1 MRARVIERDNY
12 TVWFDQYEDQ
22 TFLHCKVYR
31 YNKTVKF
38 ELINYLKFLL
48 RLRKSPLYAI
58 HERDDPKHLKF
69 LTMLGFK
76 YLETR
81 ICLDHLSRDIY
92 VIGGTTDG
100 N

>member
-22 TFLHCKVYR
+22 TFLHCEVYR

-48 RLRKSPLYAI
+48 RIRQSPLYAI

-81 ICLDHLSRDIY
+81 VTATNKVIEIY
-92 VIGGTTDG
+92 HKEVR
-100 N
+100 